1 MYIVKR
7 RRAPWE
13 GFLLGPAQPLGGP
26 VQHDSSV
33 TTEQDLFVYHYKVT
47 TFLTTFFIWVFSHD
61 SRDFLQAL
69 ILLSLFPLQRGLA
82 TQAMNHP
89 VQ

>member
-7 RRAPWE
+7 HRAPWE

-33 TTEQDLFVYHYKVT
+33 TTEQDLFVYHYYM
-47 TFLTTFFIWVFSHD
+47 TTFFNKPFLFGCLVMIAGISCRPSFS
-61 SRDFLQAL
+61 FLYFRFNEDL
-69 ILLSLFPLQRGLA
+69 PRRL
-82 TQAMNHP
+82 
-89 VQ
+89 